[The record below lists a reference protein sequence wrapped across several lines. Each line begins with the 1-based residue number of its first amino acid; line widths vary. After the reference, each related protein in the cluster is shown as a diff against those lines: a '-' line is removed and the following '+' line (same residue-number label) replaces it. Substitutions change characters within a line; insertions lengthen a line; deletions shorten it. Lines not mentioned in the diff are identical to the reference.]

1 MEKCSFEQVNFY
13 VKMFLALFHFLLC
26 IFEYLY
32 NPLQKK
38 IGTKSFFVISSWS
51 VVVVIKAK
59 WVIPFR
65 VWYFKAYN

>member
-13 VKMFLALFHFLLC
+13 VKCFWRCFIFYFVSLNIYTILC
-26 IFEYLY
+26 
-32 NPLQKK
+32 KK

-59 WVIPFR
+59 WVIPYR

>member
-51 VVVVIKAK
+51 VVV
-59 WVIPFR
+59 
-65 VWYFKAYN
+65 

>member
-32 NPLQKK
+32 NPLQKNRHEVFLCHFK
-38 IGTKSFFVISSWS
+38 LICCS
-51 VVVVIKAK
+51 VIKAK